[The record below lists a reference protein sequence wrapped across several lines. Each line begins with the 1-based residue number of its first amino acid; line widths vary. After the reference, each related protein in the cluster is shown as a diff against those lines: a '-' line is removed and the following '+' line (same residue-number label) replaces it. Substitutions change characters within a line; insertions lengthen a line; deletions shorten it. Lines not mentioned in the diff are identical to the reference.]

1 MDASHVTLGLATVAF
16 VGGHFVLSSGPVR
29 GRAVALIGEAA
40 FRGAY
45 SILVAAALVWMVDS
59 YRFATDARLW
69 TVGVFGP
76 PILYACM
83 FLASIFLACSLTP
96 SNPTLA
102 GLDDVPPTAS
112 SSYGIFAVV
121 RHPMLASFAL
131 WSGAHLVVRGDV
143 AGLIFF
149 GGFFVLS
156 TLGMVHIDARRRAA
170 AKGTGA
176 AGWAAFEAATSR
188 IPFLA
193 LIRGRARFRVRELG
207 PARIVAGIVLFVGF
221 LFGHGP
227 VIGLY
232 LTPP

>member
-1 MDASHVTLGLATVAF
+1 MDASHVTLLIATIAF
-16 VGGHFVLSSGPVR
+16 VGGHLILSSGPVR
-29 GRAVALIGEAA
+29 GRLAGLIGEAA
-40 FRGAY
+40 FRGLY
-45 SILVAAALVWMVDS
+45 SILVAAALVWMIDS
-59 YRFATDARLW
+59 YRFALDIRLW
-69 TVGVFGP
+69 TVGIFGP
-76 PILYACM
+76 PILYASM

-102 GLDDVPPTAS
+102 GLDDVPPAATSA
-112 SSYGIFAVV
+112 YGIFAVA
-121 RHPMLASFAL
+121 RHPMLVSFAL
-131 WSGAHLVVRGDV
+131 WSGAHLLVRGDV

-149 GGFFVLS
+149 GGFFALS
-156 TLGMVHIDARRRAA
+156 TLGMIHIDARRRASAHGA
-170 AKGTGA
+170 AA

-193 LIRGRARFRVRELG
+193 VIQGRARVRLRELG
-207 PARIVAGIVLFVGF
+207 PARIVAGIVLFVTL